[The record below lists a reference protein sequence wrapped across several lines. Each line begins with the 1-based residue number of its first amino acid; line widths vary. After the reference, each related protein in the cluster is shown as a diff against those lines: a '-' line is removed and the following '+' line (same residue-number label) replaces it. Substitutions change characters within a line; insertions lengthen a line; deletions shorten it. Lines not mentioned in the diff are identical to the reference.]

1 MACRYIIN
9 FNLILELSKTKMFC
23 KIKIEKENYEKYEKY
38 NVKITLHIL
47 IRLSKLIND
56 TLMLIGVGS

>member
-1 MACRYIIN
+1 
-9 FNLILELSKTKMFC
+9 MFC